1 MGKNNACC
9 AVMGFSPKDIEFW
22 PAYRASFRRIG
33 SSNLNAGIHIPK
45 DLESDFDCR
54 NSGGIENSHLHSM
67 AVSEKAGNF
76 NPDCR
81 ALVSRRTD
89 SDPHISAN
97 IEETG
102 GKL

>member
-1 MGKNNACC
+1 MLRCYG
-9 AVMGFSPKDIEFW
+9 VFSPKDVEFW
-22 PAYRASFRRIG
+22 PAFRVSSGRIG
-33 SSNLNAGIHIPK
+33 SSNLNAGIHLPK

-54 NSGGIENSHLHSM
+54 NSGGIENSNLHSM

-81 ALVSRRTD
+81 AFVSRRTD
-89 SDPHISAN
+89 SDPHVSAR